1 MFSLDGLRV
10 AHFGDFGQAALRDEQ
25 AAAIGEVD
33 LIFVPV
39 GGGPTADAAQAR
51 EIVDRLGPQMGRAD
65 ALPHAARSGSS
76 RPADAFIE
84 KFDEVHRCAE
94 PSFET
99 GDLPAAE
106 RPVVVV
112 PAVP

>member
-1 MFSLDGLRV
+1 MTRMMADCRRWPSDTNCSLTIIGEEEEVVR
-10 AHFGDFGQAALRDEQ
+10 
-25 AAAIGEVD
+25 AAAE
-33 LIFVPV
+33 
-39 GGGPTADAAQAR
+39 
-51 EIVDRLGPQMGRAD
+51 
-65 ALPHAARSGSS
+65 HAASVHGHEDTPEMREQLRGFLE
-76 RPADAFIE
+76 PADAFIE
-84 KFDEVHRCAE
+84 KFDEAHRCAE